1 MTVSGGQRQRLAIA
15 RVMLKRP
22 TILILDEASSSLDAE
37 SEGLVQDALDR
48 LMEGRTTLVIAHRLS
63 TVLRADRILVLD
75 DGSIRDEGSH
85 VELLETSP
93 IYQRLYKR
101 QFDDALATTSTNA

>member
-1 MTVSGGQRQRLAIA
+1 MSGGQRQRLAIA

-37 SEGLVQDALDR
+37 SEALVQDALDH
-48 LMEGRTTLVIAHRLS
+48 LMNGRTTIVIAHRLS

-75 DGSIRDEGSH
+75 DGRIQDQGSH
-85 VELLETSP
+85 TELLERSP
-93 IYQRLYKR
+93 VYQRLYRR
-101 QFDDALATTSTNA
+101 QFEDALATSARR